1 MLHLFKVQQRE
12 TKRKIEGIDLSNLNL
27 SWLKISVVYLLP
39 FSLKYRAYG
48 GMYMHLS
55 AYNYILHITTY
66 TWGFIY
72 STPCDL
78 LLASLA
84 ALAAWYVT
92 WRGLEKEMTGAG
104 CPLNGWPMQRFTERS
119 SRWGLADLPM
129 RSHRRSCR
137 RIPQKVRQGSVEE
150 KSSST
155 TAACFALFCGMLN
168 CPWSRLS
175 GPWSVLWPGYFLSQ
189 SLAVVTLQPDHM
201 LIFWS
206 SLDPSKVLSCFC
218 LVNWWCSFISD
229 QSIQTISKASAW
241 LYYKDY
247 CYLHILHSVYFKG
260 LTICNGDVM
269 RCPCEPVNQWIG
281 ESLYGLTAKPSS
293 QPLSRFASPQNVPL
307 RDLRYFI
314 APVHIFSFQWF
325 LINLCS
331 RYRYL
336 IVYIVYRER
345 NSLIEINLY

>member
-1 MLHLFKVQQRE
+1 MGLHLFYAVWSFAGLFGC
-12 TKRKIEGIDLSNLNL
+12 TCGVI
-27 SWLKISVVYLLP
+27 
-39 FSLKYRAYG
+39 
-48 GMYMHLS
+48 
-55 AYNYILHITTY
+55 
-66 TWGFIY
+66 
-72 STPCDL
+72 CDM
-78 LLASLA
+78 
-84 ALAAWYVT
+84 AWPGERDD
-92 WRGLEKEMTGAG
+92 WRGMSSERVTNAEVYGKILQMGIG
-104 CPLNGWPMQRFTERS
+104 RF
-119 SRWGLADLPM
+119 AY
-129 RSHRRSCR
+129 
-137 RIPQKVRQGSVEE
+137 E
-150 KSSST
+150 KSPPQLPPHSPKG
-155 TAACFALFCGMLN
+155 A
-168 CPWSRLS
+168 SRLS